1 MFRKTLVL
9 REVNSI
15 VRYSPDK
22 VDKLIFRPMNKLLEF
37 REKCEN
43 IAHSPS
49 NGANVHKLAPLIE
62 VISEVLSDPYDEYSP
77 NECGDHHIQDAIDC
91 LRIAARHLTKAT
103 PTQNAK

>member
-22 VDKLIFRPMNKLLEF
+22 VDKLIFRPMSKLLEF

-49 NGANVHKLAPLIE
+49 NGANVHKLAPLLE
-62 VISEVLSDPYDEYSP
+62 VISEVLSDPYYEHSP

-91 LRIAARHLTKAT
+91 LQVAARHLTKAT